1 MTNAL
6 VPFGDLS
13 LSETVILGRT
23 LSASGFF
30 EDAKQEAQAVV
41 KILAGRELGFGPVA
55 SMTGINIIKGKV
67 SLSANLMAAAVK
79 RNGYNYRVTAHD
91 AEHCSIEFFENGQS
105 VGVSSFSMDD
115 AKQAGLLGGNW
126 AKFPRNM
133 LFARAMSNGAKWFCA
148 DIFGGPVYTPDELGA
163 DTDGETGEIITMP
176 SRPTPR
182 VAQGN
187 ARQATAELFGDYD
200 PDLDEAERET
210 RDLDGPPTAAR
221 SWPAST
227 IQAVMDAG
235 IARPEAHVVKMLNL
249 SNILSTADEVDLVLA
264 WSRHYR
270 KARAGGKEPGASAEF
285 ADDQIKEV
293 AAA

>member
-200 PDLDEAERET
+200 PDLAEAERET
-210 RDLDGPPTAAR
+210 RDLEPER
-221 SWPAST
+221 KSWPSGIVSAIIDAHLSGNVPNT
-227 IQAVMDAG
+227 IG
-235 IARPEAHVVKMLNL
+235 MLNL
-249 SNILSTADEVDLVLA
+249 SKVLQPSDELEFVLTWA
-264 WSRHYR
+264 NHYR
-270 KARAGGKEPGASAEF
+270 TARNDGKEPKEAAGIADAKFAELT
-285 ADDQIKEV
+285 D
-293 AAA
+293 AA